1 MYFLPNSI
9 PYHT

>member
-1 MYFLPNSI
+1 MYFLPNLI